1 MQQVAPY
8 NAYPTP
14 PPASSTFQS
23 TSSSL
28 AGALG
33 PMDVQPRQREE
44 RKPMQQYNPSES
56 KSFFNKFLS
65 DKVKELPKPKP
76 QPRQTIFNNPPL
88 PSSPLAAQSS
98 PDPLLKS
105 VTASP
110 LTPINASQ
118 FTPKKR
124 KMIEVLIESPTKKI
138 ATSPS
143 PFSSQLTPLPPSS
156 PRTPQTSTSST
167 IMKSE
172 NANTFPK
179 PRMQVVVE
187 LSTPSRNWSSPQSQR
202 RMQSSDLGGYGSED
216 ELEYAKRREMLLNGR
231 SPGKKTGERDERGM
245 YHVHVATRL
254 SIFTSIISSPR
265 KIH

>member
-14 PPASSTFQS
+14 PPAAATFQS

-76 QPRQTIFNNPPL
+76 QPRQSIFNNPPL

-110 LTPINASQ
+110 LTP

-138 ATSPS
+138 AASPS

-187 LSTPSRNWSSPQSQR
+187 ISTPSKNRTTP
-202 RMQSSDLGGYGSED
+202 MQSSDLGGYGSED

-245 YHVHVATRL
+245 YCV
-254 SIFTSIISSPR
+254 
-265 KIH
+265 